1 VRSSPRPSAAL
12 FTPIAL
18 SFASIAFVFAVA
30 FVFTAHALAQTPNT
44 GSCTFTD
51 ETGKTV
57 TWPNCVDPAEKPQ
70 PPRPAAPAKTGNAF
84 PFPGESTPDANT
96 PAPAAKAAAPAKPA
110 NAFPFP
116 GEPDTTPAGKPD
128 GAPGL
133 KDAGSSGTSSDQGSS
148 SSSSSSSSSDPAG
161 PLEGD
166 DDPAARAAAA
176 RRAARKKLPAV
187 PRQSPS
193 EQEDE
198 DLKVAAFYQNDGNFK
213 AAYARA
219 TDAVSLA
226 ADDPDAHFALAEAAR
241 RLGKLDEAEAHY
253 KKCLDL
259 DPLPKEKKAAEKALK
274 EMSGGAQTS
283 LF

>member
-1 VRSSPRPSAAL
+1 MSLQPNPARFRPRSTA
-12 FTPIAL
+12 
-18 SFASIAFVFAVA
+18 SFATFASFAAFAFVFPLR
-30 FVFTAHALAQTPNT
+30 ALAQTPNT

-70 PPRPAAPAKTGNAF
+70 PPKPAAPANPTKSGNAF

-96 PAPAAKAAAPAKPA
+96 PAPAAKASAPAKPA

-116 GEPDTTPAGKPD
+116 GEPEAAPADKPAGQ
-128 GAPGL
+128 PGL
-133 KDAGSSGTSSDQGSS
+133 TDAGSSGSSSDQGSS
-148 SSSSSSSSSDPAG
+148 SSSSSSSGDPDG
-161 PLEGD
+161 PLAGD

-213 AAYARA
+213 AAYSRA

-253 KKCLDL
+253 KKCLAL
-259 DPLPKEKKAAEKALK
+259 DPIPKEKKAAEKALK
-274 EMSGGAQTS
+274 EMSGGA
-283 LF
+283 